1 MDEAVGAPIRVI
13 LVDDHQMVLDGL
25 RAMLGAHTEHIEVV
39 AATTDPT
46 EARRLVIEFE
56 PDIALVDVRMRAVSG
71 LELCEELRRIAP
83 LTKTVLLSV
92 YDDEQYLFEGLRAGA
107 AGYLTKQILTDEL
120 LAQLKR
126 VTAGDIVVDP
136 ALAGRVALSV
146 ARLERGE
153 FWAGAGL
160 GLTQRESEVLDL
172 MVRGH
177 SNRSIADRLILG
189 EETIKT
195 HIKSIYRKLE
205 VTDRSQAVAR
215 ALREGVF
222 L

>member
-25 RAMLGAHTEHIEVV
+25 RAMLGAHNEHIEVV

-136 ALAGRVALSV
+136 ALAGRVALSA

>member
-136 ALAGRVALSV
+136 ALAGRVALSA